1 MAPGDEAVDDVEA
14 VEDDGGLAAKDLLL
28 DEILLSGDADRHSLF
43 GNARLAEDGHLGGPL
58 IVPEDEKGT
67 PALALSCV

>member
-14 VEDDGGLAAKDLLL
+14 VQDDGGLAAKDLLL
-28 DEILLSGDADRHSLF
+28 DEVLLGGDADRDSLS
-43 GNARLAEDGHLGGPL
+43 GHARLAEDGHLGRPL